1 MGPLVHAERDVSR
14 LGGVVDRVESLLS
27 ELFHGLGRHQQVS
40 VRELLSVGS
49 LLDAQRVEG
58 VETVGGRREGARPRR
73 GPLPPGLPFRFAPK
87 PQVKSGQA
95 LPPPLLPYLLLFL
108 YGIIEHTMNGM
119 YLDVT
124 ITILSS
130 LNRWFFVAL
139 MIFTS
144 LEEVDSGMEG
154 GAGLVLHRATD
165 GPKLSELLPW
175 WWRSESLP
183 NEP

>member
-1 MGPLVHAERDVSR
+1 VADERGRVPDV
-14 LGGVVDRVESLLS
+14 V
-27 ELFHGLGRHQQVS
+27 LF
-40 VRELLSVGS
+40 
-49 LLDAQRVEG
+49 
-58 VETVGGRREGARPRR
+58 
-73 GPLPPGLPFRFAPK
+73 LPDSRFA
-87 PQVKSGQA
+87 S
-95 LPPPLLPYLLLFL
+95 LLLLFL
-108 YGIIEHTMNGM
+108 YGMIEHTMNGM

>member
-1 MGPLVHAERDVSR
+1 
-14 LGGVVDRVESLLS
+14 
-27 ELFHGLGRHQQVS
+27 LFTLNETCPG
-40 VRELLSVGS
+40 SVGS
-49 LLDAQRVEG
+49 SIVLSLFSRNSFTGLVATNKYPYENSCPSAPFSTPRESKGSRPSVADERGRVPD
-58 VETVGGRREGARPRR
+58 VVLF
-73 GPLPPGLPFRFAPK
+73 LPDSRFA
-87 PQVKSGQA
+87 S
-95 LPPPLLPYLLLFL
+95 LLLLFL
-108 YGIIEHTMNGM
+108 YGMIEHTMNGM